1 MAMWTAGPPNAVRPR
16 RKKRSASSATVAR
29 AGASV
34 ERMPPGSSPG
44 WSRSVLFLSLGAG
57 IGGVEPHLEGAV
69 LRVYGE
75 AIALPISWTKKLVD
89 DWSATVGPLSV
100 KIQPKGDGRYNWQV
114 FKGDALNPMATGVAN
129 SLGAAKTVVEQFVNR
144 SGLV

>member
-1 MAMWTAGPPNAVRPR
+1 M
-16 RKKRSASSATVAR
+16 
-29 AGASV
+29 
-34 ERMPPGSSPG
+34 
-44 WSRSVLFLSLGAG
+44 
-57 IGGVEPHLEGAV
+57 

-75 AIALPISWTKKLVD
+75 AIALPISWTNGAHLGRRGRDDGAKRKLVD